1 MTIAER
7 EQQILRIKKASFQSE
22 LDEQLET
29 HMRQQVVLAVQTTL
43 EAALVQ
49 EVEAD
54 VATLTS
60 PPRRSGY
67 FHRILDTQYGRI
79 ESLAVP
85 KLRYGNKE
93 WTWGILRTIPT

>member
-67 FHRILDTQYGRI
+67 FHRILASMVVLSHWPSPSCGMVT
-79 ESLAVP
+79 
-85 KLRYGNKE
+85 
-93 WTWGILRTIPT
+93 